1 MIARATMGK
10 GSFVVGGEDY
20 EGNINRNIA
29 SFQVI
34 TRDKSLGGFDVSVN
48 VDHRLFSKEGRQE
61 WKAEKKQEVENF
73 KNVGENVKVAS
84 WRVGKSATDLG
95 RAIESGLTNEDVS
108 VLEIGKLYG
117 EAVDRNVNA
126 QKDHKNLVIRDKM
139 NDALGEKGEKSA
151 EDVQTDLRDVANIMR
166 EREGAEE
173 GDLYLY
179 EGDELTAENEFDKKG
194 ISKKQAK
201 AYHDAD
207 NSDIAINVDKTDLT
221 KGAELY
227 GTITEEAVHAGQ
239 KARGEVYD
247 SEDGIGGRSEGL
259 AEFANK
265 TASSAWELENKIA
278 GISNE
283 SNSLQMD
290 NWRTDNSSSETMLIG
305 LGKAEN
311 AQDVQPE
318 VLDVTR
324 GLNIPVVKKFVNHG
338 FLVVVPDNPEDFTGD
353 KFGALGLENLP
364 AMQDVGNGKKGWV
377 LGAHNKEGS
386 LVVIPNQEQDL
397 EATPQALDY
406 LNGKTKEVTWGNLK
420 TNIPDNGS
428 WNTDIRT
435 VDFGDKT
442 DTEAITDILRNTDNY
457 ISNTESNPV
466 NYGTSPKINKFI
478 KERSD
483 FLDEFFGDYNCNSW
497 KNGNLKEAGATN
509 FDNDFNGIDV
519 GEEILVPGEKFN
531 MPE

>member
-1 MIARATMGK
+1 MGK

-34 TRDKSLGGFDVSVN
+34 TRDKSLVGFDVSVN

-221 KGAELY
+221 KGSELY

-247 SEDGIGGRSEGL
+247 SEEGIGGRSEGL

-318 VLDVTR
+318 VIVSEGTR
-324 GLNIPVVKKFVNHG
+324 FSQPG
-338 FLVVVPDNPEDFTGD
+338 
-353 KFGALGLENLP
+353 
-364 AMQDVGNGKKGWV
+364 DVGHDPIIHKLNVYDYDKI
-377 LGAHNKEGS
+377 E
-386 LVVIPNQEQDL
+386 
-397 EATPQALDY
+397 DY
-406 LNGKTKEVTWGNLK
+406 LADKESKKTGK
-420 TNIPDNGS
+420 
-428 WNTDIRT
+428 
-435 VDFGDKT
+435 
-442 DTEAITDILRNTDNY
+442 
-457 ISNTESNPV
+457 
-466 NYGTSPKINKFI
+466 YGI
-478 KERSD
+478 
-483 FLDEFFGDYNCNSW
+483 
-497 KNGNLKEAGATN
+497 
-509 FDNDFNGIDV
+509 
-519 GEEILVPGEKFN
+519 
-531 MPE
+531 

>member
-1 MIARATMGK
+1 MGK

-34 TRDKSLGGFDVSVN
+34 TRDKSLVGFDVSVN

-221 KGAELY
+221 KGSELY

-247 SEDGIGGRSEGL
+247 SEEGIGGRSEGL

-318 VLDVTR
+318 VIVSEGTRFSQPGDVGHDPIIHKLNVYSQQSGRRIITQNLPCSQVCNQTNITKFIPWQLDIS
-324 GLNIPVVKKFVNHG
+324 NICNNRLPKFVDRFFKIFHQKVRESLTDATRVLN
-338 FLVVVPDNPEDFTGD
+338 FYLIKLTLQIVFT
-353 KFGALGLENLP
+353 
-364 AMQDVGNGKKGWV
+364 
-377 LGAHNKEGS
+377 HN
-386 LVVIPNQEQDL
+386 IQQ
-397 EATPQALDY
+397 
-406 LNGKTKEVTWGNLK
+406 
-420 TNIPDNGS
+420 
-428 WNTDIRT
+428 
-435 VDFGDKT
+435 
-442 DTEAITDILRNTDNY
+442 AIT
-457 ISNTESNPV
+457 P
-466 NYGTSPKINKFI
+466 
-478 KERSD
+478 
-483 FLDEFFGDYNCNSW
+483 
-497 KNGNLKEAGATN
+497 N
-509 FDNDFNGIDV
+509 FDIKLLLQMLFNLSGSTHQS
-519 GEEILVPGEKFN
+519 
-531 MPE
+531 